1 MPVSS
6 LMFTLFFHF
15 AEAFVLND
23 SKKSFKKKQ
32 PTSLSCLHGKEWV
45 NWVCE

>member
-23 SKKSFKKKQ
+23 SKKSLKKKNSQ
-32 PTSLSCLHGKEWV
+32 PVSPVYMVKNG
-45 NWVCE
+45 

>member
-15 AEAFVLND
+15 AEAIVLND
-23 SKKSFKKKQ
+23 SKEFKKKTANQ
-32 PTSLSCLHGKEWV
+32 SLLFTW
-45 NWVCE
+45 